1 MYINKL
7 LYFNCPKWCKQDNE
21 ESSPLDVKTIK
32 IGEKTMANK
41 LLAKM
46 KKEKAF
52 LDVLATEHKA
62 DEWLSTNCISVN
74 LLLSGKI
81 QGRN

>member
-1 MYINKL
+1 MTEG
-7 LYFNCPKWCKQDNE
+7 CKQDND
-21 ESSPLDVKTIK
+21 ESSPKVVKRIK
-32 IGEKTMANK
+32 ERGKNMANK

-52 LDVLATEHKA
+52 LDVLSTEHKEA
-62 DEWLSTNCISVN
+62 EWLSTNCISVN

>member
-1 MYINKL
+1 
-7 LYFNCPKWCKQDNE
+7 
-21 ESSPLDVKTIK
+21 
-32 IGEKTMANK
+32 MANK

-52 LDVLATEHKA
+52 LDVLQTEHRK

-81 QGRN
+81 QGRYQERLYFTDCFR

>member
-1 MYINKL
+1 M
-7 LYFNCPKWCKQDNE
+7 E
-21 ESSPLDVKTIK
+21 IK
-32 IGEKTMANK
+32 NMANS
-41 LLAKM
+41 LLAKL

-52 LDVLATEHKA
+52 LDILEQEHKA

>member
-1 MYINKL
+1 
-7 LYFNCPKWCKQDNE
+7 
-21 ESSPLDVKTIK
+21 
-32 IGEKTMANK
+32 MANK

-52 LDVLATEHKA
+52 LDVLSTEHKPA
-62 DEWLSTNCISVN
+62 EWLSTNCISVN

-81 QGRN
+81 QGGIKKGSISMICADSGWRKKYDWLFCTKISL

>member
-1 MYINKL
+1 
-7 LYFNCPKWCKQDNE
+7 
-21 ESSPLDVKTIK
+21 
-32 IGEKTMANK
+32 MANK

-52 LDVLATEHKA
+52 LDVLSTEHKEA
-62 DEWLSTNCISVN
+62 EWLSTNCISVN

-81 QGRN
+81 QGRYQERLYKHALCR

>member
-1 MYINKL
+1 
-7 LYFNCPKWCKQDNE
+7 
-21 ESSPLDVKTIK
+21 
-32 IGEKTMANK
+32 MANS

-52 LDVLATEHKA
+52 LDILEQEHKA
-62 DEWLSTNCISVN
+62 DEWRSTNCISVN

>member
-1 MYINKL
+1 
-7 LYFNCPKWCKQDNE
+7 
-21 ESSPLDVKTIK
+21 
-32 IGEKTMANK
+32 MANK

-52 LDVLATEHKA
+52 LDVLTTEHKA

>member
-1 MYINKL
+1 
-7 LYFNCPKWCKQDNE
+7 
-21 ESSPLDVKTIK
+21 
-32 IGEKTMANK
+32 MANN

-52 LDVLATEHKA
+52 TDILTTEHKK

-81 QGRN
+81 QGGIKKGCISMICADSRMG

>member
-1 MYINKL
+1 
-7 LYFNCPKWCKQDNE
+7 
-21 ESSPLDVKTIK
+21 
-32 IGEKTMANK
+32 MANK

-52 LDVLATEHKA
+52 VDVLETEHKK

-81 QGRN
+81 KGRN

>member
-1 MYINKL
+1 M
-7 LYFNCPKWCKQDNE
+7 
-21 ESSPLDVKTIK
+21 S
-32 IGEKTMANK
+32 NK

>member
-1 MYINKL
+1 
-7 LYFNCPKWCKQDNE
+7 
-21 ESSPLDVKTIK
+21 
-32 IGEKTMANK
+32 MANK

-46 KKEKAF
+46 KKEKVF
-52 LDVLATEHKA
+52 TEILEHEHKN

>member
-1 MYINKL
+1 
-7 LYFNCPKWCKQDNE
+7 
-21 ESSPLDVKTIK
+21 
-32 IGEKTMANK
+32 MANK

-52 LDVLATEHKA
+52 LDVLSTEHKV

-81 QGRN
+81 QGGIKKGAISMICADSRMG

>member
-1 MYINKL
+1 MIKNP
-7 LYFNCPKWCKQDNE
+7 PKHEKNE
-21 ESSPLDVKTIK
+21 K
-32 IGEKTMANK
+32 IRRKKMANK
-41 LLAKM
+41 LLAQM

-52 LDVLATEHKA
+52 LDVLEKEHKE

>member
-1 MYINKL
+1 VYQKGVSRLRKLTYGVNDKINGDK
-7 LYFNCPKWCKQDNE
+7 N
-21 ESSPLDVKTIK
+21 
-32 IGEKTMANK
+32 MANS
-41 LLAKM
+41 LLAKL

-52 LDVLATEHKA
+52 LDILEQEHKA